1 MKKKMKSLKLNRETV
16 ARLDNEALNEAKG
29 GIGDGDKCTGC
40 PSGCGIIY
48 EPELDT
54 L

>member
-16 ARLDNEALNEAKG
+16 ARLDNESLNEAKG
-29 GIGDGDKCTGC
+29 GAAEKCTGC

-48 EPELDT
+48 QPELDT